1 MKTFKKKRKA
11 RATNNDVTNNATTP
25 RSVAFRIRPR
35 GLTDAAQ
42 KSSCEMICAQHVEKG
57 VPAAVV
63 LSHSARLNAK
73 KFARVTDE
81 THPAKLGRP
90 AGNYNVSRH
99 YDAGKR
105 NRFSCDFRRDR
116 IRSTS
121 LRGNSLLRDQDRRE
135 ILIGLLSCERVILG
149 FIVFLASPI
158 SDRRKNKKFIP
169 MKFQSCRKINYTSYC
184 KSLLI

>member
-1 MKTFKKKRKA
+1 MKQRGEMWNTHSPAMPRKNHRDDL
-11 RATNNDVTNNATTP
+11 RATCGKEGA
-25 RSVAFRIRPR
+25 
-35 GLTDAAQ
+35 
-42 KSSCEMICAQHVEKG
+42 
-57 VPAAVV
+57 AAVV

-121 LRGNSLLRDQDRRE
+121 LRGNSLLRDRSGRE

-149 FIVFLASPI
+149 FTVSSVLREFFSAIVVE
-158 SDRRKNKKFIP
+158 RKKFIP
-169 MKFQSCRKINYTSYC
+169 MEFQSCRKIRCIRQS
-184 KSLLI
+184 SLRSRISDKIFC